1 MEFRVGNLEVENT
14 MVVMVVEVVERVQVA
29 EDLEAAVVL
38 VAFLLE

>member
-29 EDLEAAVVL
+29 EDLEAVVVL